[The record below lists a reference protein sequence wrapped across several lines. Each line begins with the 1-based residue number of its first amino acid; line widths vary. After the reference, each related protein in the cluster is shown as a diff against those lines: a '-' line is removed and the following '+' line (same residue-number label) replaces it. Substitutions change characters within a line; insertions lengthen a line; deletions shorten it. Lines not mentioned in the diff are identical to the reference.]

1 MSQLTET
8 TSRETQFSSPDA
20 TGPSRSGIRVLWIVA
35 GVLAL
40 ALVAVWYFH
49 NVSVENNQRAIREI
63 ERIRPYYQNGEFK
76 TAIEGDPSKRIGTE
90 RVRGLREIV
99 GEWSGTDAGKVGA
112 LMLGNALL
120 ASDQAPKAAEPYHIA
135 AESGDEMTRAAAHGG
150 LGAVAESAKNYQEA
164 AEHYLEAAQEDRSEV
179 AAPQY
184 LLQAARNLERAGKKD
199 EAIKYYRTVATKY
212 AQAGEPS
219 VQARMALARNKV
231 EL

>member
-1 MSQLTET
+1 M
-8 TSRETQFSSPDA
+8 RM
-20 TGPSRSGIRVLWIVA
+20 LWIIGGLV
-35 GVLAL
+35 VLA
-40 ALVAVWYFH
+40 VAAVLYLRY
-49 NVSVENNQRAIREI
+49 NAAENNQQAIREI

-76 TAIEGDPSKRIGTE
+76 TAIEGDPSKRVGSE
-90 RVRGLREIV
+90 RVRGLRDIV
-99 GEWSGTDAGKVGA
+99 AEWSGTDAGKVGA
-112 LMLGNALL
+112 LMLGNALV
-120 ASDQAPKAAEPYHIA
+120 ATDQAPKATEAYNIA

-150 LGAVAESAKNYQEA
+150 LGAVAENGKNYQEA

-179 AAPQY
+179 ATPQY

-219 VQARMALARNKV
+219 TQAKMALARNKV